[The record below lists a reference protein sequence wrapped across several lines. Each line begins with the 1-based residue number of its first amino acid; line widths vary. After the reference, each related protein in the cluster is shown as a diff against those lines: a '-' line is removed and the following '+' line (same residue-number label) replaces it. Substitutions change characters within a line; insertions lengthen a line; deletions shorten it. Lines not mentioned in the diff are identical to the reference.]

1 MMAGEPIL
9 VMGAGVVPCQRV
21 IDLKVRPHVQWLL
34 RPIGKFMARIGITP
48 TFTTLFGLAVAILGA
63 VLIGTGRLALGA
75 GIALVGSSIDGLDGS
90 VARATGS
97 ETSRGA
103 FLDSTSD
110 RLGEV
115 AAFAGLAVAMTG
127 QSRVLLLIVLGVS
140 GALMVPYLRAR
151 AEAEGVERGGGGLMG
166 RAERVILLTA
176 GLVFNAVEPMLWV
189 MVVTTWFTVGQR
201 FIDTWQALR
210 K

>member
-1 MMAGEPIL
+1 VWYLAD
-9 VMGAGVVPCQRV
+9 AV

-34 RPIGKFMARIGITP
+34 RPIGKYLARIGITP
-48 TFTTLFGLAVAILGA
+48 TFTTLFGLAVSILGA
-63 VLIGTGRLALGA
+63 VLIGTGRLVLGA
-75 GIALVGSSIDGLDGS
+75 FIALVGSSIDGLDGS

-97 ETSRGA
+97 ETPRGA

-115 AAFAGLAVAMTG
+115 AAFAGLAVAVAG
-127 QSRVLLLIVLGVS
+127 QSRSMLLIVLGVS

-151 AEAEGVERGGGGLMG
+151 AEAEGVQGGGGLMG
-166 RAERVILLTA
+166 RAERVILFTA
-176 GLVFNAVEPMLWV
+176 GLVFNVVEPMLWV
-189 MVVTTWFTVGQR
+189 MVATTWFTVGQR
-201 FIDTWQALR
+201 FVETWRTLR

>member
-1 MMAGEPIL
+1 
-9 VMGAGVVPCQRV
+9 
-21 IDLKVRPHVQWLL
+21 
-34 RPIGKFMARIGITP
+34 
-48 TFTTLFGLAVAILGA
+48 
-63 VLIGTGRLALGA
+63 
-75 GIALVGSSIDGLDGS
+75 
-90 VARATGS
+90 
-97 ETSRGA
+97 
-103 FLDSTSD
+103 
-110 RLGEV
+110 
-115 AAFAGLAVAMTG
+115 
-127 QSRVLLLIVLGVS
+127 LLLIVLGVS